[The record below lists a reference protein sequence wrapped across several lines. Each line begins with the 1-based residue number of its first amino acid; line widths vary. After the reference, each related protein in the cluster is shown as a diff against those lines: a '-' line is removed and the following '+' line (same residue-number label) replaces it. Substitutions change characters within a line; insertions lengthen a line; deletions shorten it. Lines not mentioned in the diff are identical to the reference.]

1 MANKD
6 YDDLLRSFMNNSSKA
21 YDEDRHA
28 VEKQAQQAPV
38 QRNAAADRAARH
50 KKEQQMEN
58 RLAAKKR
65 KKASKPPKE
74 STPARKLGK
83 VLLGCLMVICVVGI
97 VCCSVL
103 FIYGYS
109 VVHGDKVFDLTEQK
123 YSQNMT
129 SFIYGTDKNGKTVEI
144 TRLHGEENRIW
155 VDMDDMSPYMPKAFV
170 AGEDKRFYEHHG
182 VDWVRTIGVFV
193 KPHQLRSGRFNHYP
207 AVDQELNGREN
218 QVTFIRKF
226 NEILQALNLERNY
239 SKDEIIEAYLNTVYL
254 SNGCYGVKTAAEKY
268 FGKDIKDLNAAE
280 CASLAAITKAPST
293 YDPLNDPK
301 ANKKRQEYF
310 LEAMYKE
317 GSISKDEYESAKSYK
332 LVFTNSKEYKG
343 SKVKAKSTKKA
354 QTVNSY
360 YVDHVITS
368 VIEDLQK
375 NGYTYKKAKNMVYG
389 GGLKIYT
396 AIDFDVQKALENV
409 YENYKRMPDE
419 TVQGAMVVM
428 DYNGRVLGLVGW
440 HRKEESQF
448 GTEPRHHVQA
458 TARFYH

>member
-1 MANKD
+1 MGFLAGLYTLLLVAICLLQALLLYRTGKPAVRQ
-6 YDDLLRSFMNNSSKA
+6 DDEALKEWLRQQLEA
-21 YDEDRHA
+21 QARVLE
-28 VEKQAQQAPV
+28 EKQAQQAPV

-182 VDWVRTIGVFV
+182 VDSV
-193 KPHQLRSGRFNHYP
+193 
-207 AVDQELNGREN
+207 
-218 QVTFIRKF
+218 
-226 NEILQALNLERNY
+226 
-239 SKDEIIEAYLNTVYL
+239 
-254 SNGCYGVKTAAEKY
+254 
-268 FGKDIKDLNAAE
+268 
-280 CASLAAITKAPST
+280 
-293 YDPLNDPK
+293 
-301 ANKKRQEYF
+301 
-310 LEAMYKE
+310 
-317 GSISKDEYESAKSYK
+317 SYTH
-332 LVFTNSKEYKG
+332 LTLP
-343 SKVKAKSTKKA
+343 T
-354 QTVNSY
+354 T
-360 YVDHVITS
+360 
-368 VIEDLQK
+368 
-375 NGYTYKKAKNMVYG
+375 
-389 GGLKIYT
+389 
-396 AIDFDVQKALENV
+396 
-409 YENYKRMPDE
+409 
-419 TVQGAMVVM
+419 
-428 DYNGRVLGLVGW
+428 
-440 HRKEESQF
+440 
-448 GTEPRHHVQA
+448 
-458 TARFYH
+458 